1 MKISVIDGH
10 TENPGDLDWAKIE
23 ELGELTVYD
32 HATYDENEII
42 RRAKDAEIIVAN
54 DSGITRRVIESCP
67 KLRFISVLATGYD
80 AIDCAC
86 ARERGIPVS
95 NVPSYGTASVAQY
108 AISLLLEVCGHV
120 AYHSEQVKSGRW
132 TPGSDW
138 FYTERPAI
146 ELEGKTMG
154 IIGFGRIGQRV
165 GRIASAM
172 GMNVIAYNRS
182 RSESGARIA
191 DYVNLDELLS
201 RSDVISLHCPLSPE
215 TEEIINK
222 DSIEKMKDGVIII
235 NNSRGR
241 LIAERDLADALESD
255 KVYAAAIDVVSQEP
269 ILPDNPLLTA
279 KNCFITP
286 HMSWSPREAR
296 ARIMD
301 TTAENIKAFLR
312 GEPQN
317 VVS

>member
-1 MKISVIDGH
+1 MKICVIDGH
-10 TENPGDLDWAKIE
+10 TENPGDLSWAPIE
-23 ELGELTVYD
+23 ALGELTVYD
-32 HATYDENEII
+32 HVTFDENEII
-42 RRAKDAEIIVAN
+42 RRAADAEIILAN
-54 DSGITRRVIESCP
+54 DSGISRHVIKACP

-80 AIDCAC
+80 AIDCAF

-120 AYHSEQVKSGRW
+120 AYHSEQVKGGRW
-132 TPGSDW
+132 TDGSDW
-138 FYTERPAI
+138 FYAEHPAI
-146 ELEGKTMG
+146 ELEGKTLG

-165 GRIASAM
+165 GQIATAM
-172 GMNVIAYNRS
+172 GMKVIAYNRS
-182 RSESGARIA
+182 RSESGEKIA

-215 TEEIINK
+215 TERIINK
-222 DSIEKMKDGVIII
+222 ATIQKMKDGVIII

-241 LIAERDLADALESD
+241 LIEEQALADALESG
-255 KVYAAAIDVVSQEP
+255 KVYSAAVDVVSEEP
-269 ILPDNPLLTA
+269 IRPDNPLIA
-279 KNCFITP
+279 ARNCFITP

-296 ARIMD
+296 MRIMD

-317 VVS
+317 VVN

>member
-10 TENPGDLDWAKIE
+10 TENPGDLSWAQIG

-32 HATYDENEII
+32 HATFDENEII

-154 IIGFGRIGQRV
+154 IIGFGRIG
-165 GRIASAM
+165 
-172 GMNVIAYNRS
+172 
-182 RSESGARIA
+182 
-191 DYVNLDELLS
+191 
-201 RSDVISLHCPLSPE
+201 
-215 TEEIINK
+215 
-222 DSIEKMKDGVIII
+222 
-235 NNSRGR
+235 
-241 LIAERDLADALESD
+241 
-255 KVYAAAIDVVSQEP
+255 
-269 ILPDNPLLTA
+269 
-279 KNCFITP
+279 
-286 HMSWSPREAR
+286 
-296 ARIMD
+296 
-301 TTAENIKAFLR
+301 
-312 GEPQN
+312 
-317 VVS
+317 